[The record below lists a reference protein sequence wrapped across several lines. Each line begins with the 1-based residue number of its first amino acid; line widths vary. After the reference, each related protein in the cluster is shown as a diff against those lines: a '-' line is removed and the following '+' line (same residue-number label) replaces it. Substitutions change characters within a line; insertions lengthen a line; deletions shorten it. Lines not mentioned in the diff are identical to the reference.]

1 MFTFINKITRAA
13 SSKRGAKWTVIIWII
28 LMIGLSGASSGAK
41 EYATSINHAGLKD
54 DTPSMIAQDKLAEHF
69 EGDLGVPA
77 ILVFHNEK
85 GLTDSNMEVIDHINK
100 KIDEASFEGVQETIL
115 VYEFSEDIKQTFVS
129 ENGTTFILPVK
140 LDRKS
145 TRLNSSH
152 VSISYAVFC
161 LKKKIK
167 T

>member
-1 MFTFINKITRAA
+1 
-13 SSKRGAKWTVIIWII
+13 
-28 LMIGLSGASSGAK
+28 
-41 EYATSINHAGLKD
+41 
-54 DTPSMIAQDKLAEHF
+54 MIAQEKLAEHF

-85 GLTDSNMEVIDHINK
+85 GLTDSNMEMIDHINK

-140 LDRKS
+140 LFDDLERKVINTTVNDINDLRS
-145 TRLNSSH
+145 EERRVGKECRSQ
-152 VSISYAVFC
+152 C
-161 LKKKIK
+161 W
-167 T
+167 